1 MRNFFRSKPRTG
13 KTNLWALFAPHA
25 SVAALLFF
33 SSNAHLMV
41 IPATTAAVHYLY
53 RFNHF
58 KKATLYFDMQKL
70 GKNDNYIATFEKIR
84 EILLTDEH
92 FSQYI
97 EQRKF
102 DEGGEDR

>member
-1 MRNFFRSKPRTG
+1 MWG
-13 KTNLWALFAPHA
+13 LFAPHA
-25 SVAALLFF
+25 SIAALLFF

-41 IPATTAAVHYLY
+41 IPATTATVHYLY

-84 EILLTDEH
+84 EILLTDDH
-92 FSQYI
+92 FS
-97 EQRKF
+97 
-102 DEGGEDR
+102 